1 MLCMLKYC
9 LLAFFFCSFTNLL
22 IAQENSADSLRRLPD
37 DTVKANR
44 LHGLASTYRYTDPV
58 KAESI
63 VRSAIAVSQK
73 IDYSFG
79 LAAGYTLQSS
89 LLVNQMKLDSG
100 KLIADKAFALLKD
113 KKDLQSRDQFG
124 ILTNTYGVIFQ
135 YRQLYD
141 SATSKY
147 IEAARIFTETG
158 NDKRIFFS
166 YHNLSVIYTFL
177 NDSVKMILYSNLAQ
191 DVAAK
196 TNDTN
201 LIITGLQLGAN
212 AFDKTKKFDSVLI
225 LANKGL
231 VLARD
236 QHDLFATG
244 KFHQYIGIA
253 YMKDGKKPDSALFHL
268 NEAIGF
274 LTKANSQYDIAVNL
288 HYIGRVHQTMKNYPQ
303 AVSYFKKAIDLQ
315 KQLGL
320 DQLLLYSLNSLAEA
334 EQEAGNSGE
343 AVRYLKEYIAVN
355 DSVLA
360 RNNRKQTEELEAK
373 YQLQKKETLLLAQQV
388 ALQKK
393 NTLNYVLAASALALL
408 LISGLSY
415 YTYKQKRKLQQ
426 QRISELETEKQLTAT
441 ESVLKGEEQERARL
455 AKDLHDGLGGM
466 LSGIKYSF
474 NTIKKNQVMTPDNVQ
489 MFERS
494 IDMLDS
500 SIKEMRRVA
509 HNMMPEALVKF
520 GLDTAL
526 KDFCEDINQS
536 GALQVSYQSIGM
548 ENAVIEHSTAITI
561 YRIVQELINNTL
573 KHASAKTG
581 IVQATKSD
589 GRISITVEDDGKGFD
604 ASVIKVA
611 KGIGWL
617 NIRNRVEF
625 LKGTLDVQSE
635 KEKGTSVH
643 IEFSVS

>member
-1 MLCMLKYC
+1 MLKFC
-9 LLAFFFCSFTNLL
+9 LAVFFFYSFTNLL
-22 IAQENSADSLRRLPD
+22 FAQQNDSDSLRRLPD

-44 LHGLASTYRYTDPV
+44 LTALASTYRYTDPV
-58 KAESI
+58 KAEGI
-63 VRSAIAVSQK
+63 VRSAITVSEK
-73 IDYSFG
+73 INYSFG
-79 LAAGYTLQSS
+79 LSAGYTLLSS

-100 KLIADKAFALLKD
+100 KLIADKAFDLLKD
-113 KKDLQSRDQFG
+113 KKDLLSRDQFG

-135 YRQLYD
+135 YRQMYD

-147 IEAARIFTETG
+147 IEAANIFTETG

-177 NDSVKMILYSNLAQ
+177 NDSVKMLLYAKSAQ

-196 TNDTN
+196 TADTN

-212 AFDKTKKFDSVLI
+212 AFDKTEKFDSVL
-225 LANKGL
+225 
-231 VLARD
+231 VLAQQGLLLARG
-236 QHDLFATG
+236 QNDLFAIG
-244 KFHQYIGIA
+244 KFHQYMGIA
-253 YMKDGKKPDSALFHL
+253 YMKKGTKPNSALFHL
-268 NEAIGF
+268 TTANDF
-274 LTKANSQYDIAVNL
+274 LTKANSQYDIAINL
-288 HYIGRVHQTMKNYPQ
+288 HYIGRVYQSTKNYPS
-303 AVSYFKKAIDLQ
+303 AVSYFKKSIDLE
-315 KQLGL
+315 KKLGL

-334 EQEAGNSGE
+334 EQEAGNTAE
-343 AVRYLKEYIAVN
+343 AFRYLKEYIAVN
-355 DSVLA
+355 DSVQL
-360 RNNRKQTEELEAK
+360 RNNRKQTDELEAK
-373 YQLQKKETLLLAQQV
+373 YQSQKKETLLLEQQV

-393 NTLNYVLAASALALL
+393 NTLNYLLAGSALALL
-408 LISGLSY
+408 LISVLSY
-415 YTYKQKRKLQQ
+415 YNYKQKRKLQQ

-441 ESVLKGEEQERARL
+441 ASVLKGEEQERTRL

-474 NTIKKNQVMTPDNVQ
+474 NTMKKNLIMTPDNVQ
-489 MFERS
+489 AFERS

-509 HNMMPEALVKF
+509 HNMMPEALVNY

-548 ENAVIEHSTAITI
+548 ENAVIEPSRAIAI
-561 YRIVQELINNTL
+561 YRVVQELMNNTL
-573 KHASAKTG
+573 KHAAAKTA
-581 IVQATKSD
+581 IVQATNSD
-589 GRISITVEDDGKGFD
+589 GRLSITVEDDGKGFD
-604 ASVIKVA
+604 TSGIRLSQ
-611 KGIGWL
+611 GIGWR

-643 IEFSVS
+643 IECSVS